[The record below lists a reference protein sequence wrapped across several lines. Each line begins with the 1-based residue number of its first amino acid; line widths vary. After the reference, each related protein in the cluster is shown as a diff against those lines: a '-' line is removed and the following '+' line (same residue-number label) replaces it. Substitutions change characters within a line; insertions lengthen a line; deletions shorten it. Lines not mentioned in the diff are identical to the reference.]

1 MVILAIILFAAKT
14 TTKMT
19 MSYYS
24 TQIRDSLGR
33 EIRVS
38 KEPAPILQNAGLIFS
53 QYWLSKC
60 HFFDDLFACFGD
72 CLQTVRSPKSS
83 RANVYSNK
91 DLIKQR
97 FYPASRQK
105 ITQSPETK

>member
-1 MVILAIILFAAKT
+1 MVILAAISFTLKK

-33 EIRVS
+33 EILVS
-38 KEPAPILQNAGLIFS
+38 KEPAPILQNASLILS

-60 HFFDDLFACFGD
+60 RFFDELSG
-72 CLQTVRSPKSS
+72 
-83 RANVYSNK
+83 
-91 DLIKQR
+91 
-97 FYPASRQK
+97 
-105 ITQSPETK
+105 

>member
-1 MVILAIILFAAKT
+1 MVILAAISFTLKK

-33 EIRVS
+33 EILVS
-38 KEPAPILQNAGLIFS
+38 KEPAPILQNAGLILS

-60 HFFDDLFACFGD
+60 RFFDELSG
-72 CLQTVRSPKSS
+72 
-83 RANVYSNK
+83 
-91 DLIKQR
+91 
-97 FYPASRQK
+97 
-105 ITQSPETK
+105 